1 MDIESLHN
9 LTANTQNKNSLCKGE
24 DAMYKYPGLN
34 ELLKDNPEASA
45 FYASLPD
52 YVRDAI
58 RQRADN
64 INSFASLKTYANNL
78 TQGDD

>member
-1 MDIESLHN
+1 MR
-9 LTANTQNKNSLCKGE
+9 
-24 DAMYKYPGLN
+24 KYPGLSR
-34 ELLKDNPEASA
+34 LLADDKEASD
-45 FYASLPD
+45 FFNKLPD
-52 YVRDAI
+52 YVKNGI

>member
-1 MDIESLHN
+1 MCRQ
-9 LTANTQNKNSLCKGE
+9 TQKIRFGYQQNEGAI
-24 DAMYKYPGLN
+24 AMYKYSGLN
-34 ELLKDNPEASA
+34 DLLRDSKEASA
-45 FYASLPD
+45 YFANLPA

-58 RQRADN
+58 RKRADN

>member
-1 MDIESLHN
+1 MR
-9 LTANTQNKNSLCKGE
+9 
-24 DAMYKYPGLN
+24 KYSGLN
-34 ELLKDNPEASA
+34 DLLKDSKEADA
-45 FYASLPD
+45 FFTSLPA
-52 YVRDAI
+52 YVQDAI

>member
-1 MDIESLHN
+1 MH
-9 LTANTQNKNSLCKGE
+9 
-24 DAMYKYPGLN
+24 KYPGLN
-34 ELLKDNPEASA
+34 DLLRDNKEASA
-45 FYASLPD
+45 YFTSLPA
-52 YVRDAI
+52 YVQDAI

>member
-1 MDIESLHN
+1 MR
-9 LTANTQNKNSLCKGE
+9 
-24 DAMYKYPGLN
+24 KYSGLN
-34 ELLKDNPEASA
+34 ELLGDSNEASA
-45 FYASLPD
+45 FFSSLPD
-52 YVRDAI
+52 YVQEAI

>member
-1 MDIESLHN
+1 
-9 LTANTQNKNSLCKGE
+9 
-24 DAMYKYPGLN
+24 MYKYSGLN
-34 ELLKDNPEASA
+34 DLLRDNKEAST
-45 FYASLPD
+45 FFASLPD

-58 RQRADN
+58 SKRADN

>member
-1 MDIESLHN
+1 MH
-9 LTANTQNKNSLCKGE
+9 
-24 DAMYKYPGLN
+24 KYSGLN
-34 ELLKDNPEASA
+34 DLLNDNQEASA
-45 FYASLPD
+45 YFTSLPA

>member
-1 MDIESLHN
+1 MH
-9 LTANTQNKNSLCKGE
+9 
-24 DAMYKYPGLN
+24 KYSGLG
-34 ELLKDNPEASA
+34 ELLGGNKDASA
-45 FYASLPD
+45 YFASLPA
-52 YVRDAI
+52 YVQDAI

>member
-1 MDIESLHN
+1 MR
-9 LTANTQNKNSLCKGE
+9 
-24 DAMYKYPGLN
+24 KYSGLQ
-34 ELLKDNPEASA
+34 ELLGDSKEASA
-45 FYASLPD
+45 FYSSLPA
-52 YVRDAI
+52 YVQEAI